1 MHDILTPVL
10 ESTGYHMKTGRD
22 PGMKYCVVIMDGAA
36 GEPLPYRGN
45 KTSLELAVTPNL
57 DAMSKEGFVGLTRNI
72 PLNMEPSSDNACLS
86 ILGYDPRRYHQG
98 RAAIEAV
105 SMGVTTD
112 EAVVFRANLVSVIS
126 GKMQDYSAGHI
137 TTAEAKEL
145 IGTLN
150 EKLGRNGVSF
160 FSGVSYRH
168 ICKLKGH
175 EDTMLA
181 YCTPAHDISG
191 RPVDGFLPRG
201 IGSDLLRD
209 MMERS
214 VPILAEHPV
223 NKARIAR
230 GELPA
235 TMLWLFWGSGKTVDM
250 PAFSELYGLKAAVTS
265 AVDVLRGL
273 GLMMGMDLLEIPGVK
288 DGLDNDFKAQTRG
301 ALDALKDH
309 DLVVIHIEATDEAA
323 HIGSV
328 TDKVEAIERI
338 DKEVLSQVRSFMPGE
353 LRVLVTPDHPTPIR
367 TRTHSPEP
375 VPFLLWGPGFEK
387 NGAKRLTERE
397 AKTTGFVL
405 EEGFNIMRRLI
416 A

>member
-1 MHDILTPVL
+1 
-10 ESTGYHMKTGRD
+10 
-22 PGMKYCVVIMDGAA
+22 MKYCVVIMDGAA
-36 GEPLPYRGN
+36 GEPLPDRGN
-45 KTSLELAVTPNL
+45 KTSLELAATPNL
-57 DAMSKEGFVGLTRNI
+57 DAMTKEGFAGLTRNI
-72 PLNMEPSSDNACLS
+72 PLNMEASSDNACLS

-105 SMGVTTD
+105 SMGISTD
-112 EAVVFRANLVSVIS
+112 GAVVFRANLVSVIS

-137 TTAEAKEL
+137 TTSEAKE
-145 IGTLN
+145 IIETLN
-150 EKLGRNGVSF
+150 EKLGRDGISF
-160 FSGVSYRH
+160 FPGVSYRH

-201 IGSDLLRD
+201 IGSDLLKD

-214 VPILAEHPV
+214 VQILAEHPV

-250 PAFSELYGLKAAVTS
+250 PDFKELYGLKAAVTS
-265 AVDVLRGL
+265 AVDVLKGL
-273 GLMMGMDLLEIPGVK
+273 GRMMGMDLLEIPGVK
-288 DGLDNDFKAQTRG
+288 DGLDNDFTAQTRG
-301 ALDALKDH
+301 ALNALRDH

-328 TDKVEAIERI
+328 EDKVAAIQRI
-338 DKEVLSQVRSFMPGE
+338 DKEVLSQIRNFMPGE

-367 TRTHSPEP
+367 TRTHSSEP
-375 VPFLLWGPGFEK
+375 VPFVLWGPGIK
-387 NGAKRLTERE
+387 PNGAKRLTERE
-397 AKTTGFVL
+397 AKATGFFVDD
-405 EEGFNIMRRLI
+405 GYNMMKRLT
-416 A
+416 AVSL